1 MIANALSFLLHT
13 ILGLFTLAVLL
24 RFFLQLTSAPF
35 HNPASQAVVAL
46 TNFAVRPLRR
56 IVPGWRGLD
65 LSTLLLAFVGQF
77 LLQLG
82 TLWLR
87 DFPLLVAG
95 HTIWLVLL
103 GLALVGVLKLSV
115 YIFLYAVLLQ
125 AILSWIS
132 PYTPITPVLNALTE
146 PLLRPLRRYVPTAG
160 GIDLTPL
167 AVFILA
173 EMLLIVLISPLE
185 QQLLHMF

>member
-132 PYTPITPVLNALTE
+132 PYPPITPVLNALTE